1 MAGPSTDV
9 VAERT
14 GRGDPLVVVTSDSHV
29 SPTLDTLR
37 DYCPKGYRSRFDD
50 YLEETAAMR
59 SLAAERFVFG
69 GDDAD
74 PEVNRIHTWNFQ
86 THGHHDIHARLR
98 DMDRDG
104 VAAEVIFHGS
114 APFEPLPFTMV
125 GFGVPIGDPELP
137 PWVSTSITPGSPTSA
152 RSNPSATSAS
162 RSSRCG
168 TSTLP
173 SPRLEWAAEAG
184 LGGVNFPAPRD
195 EITPFEDPAWEPF
208 WAACVDLDMT
218 LANHGAGGAT
228 TPLTTG
234 PAANYIYMAESGAV
248 QRLSP
253 LVRLVLSGVFER
265 HPEIKLVQTERAGEW
280 YGPVLTDLDS
290 LWERFNY
297 ALRELCPKA
306 PSEYCRDSYFVGAS
320 FQAHFEAEAAVR
332 DGYTENILWGS
343 DYPHPEGTYHFQE
356 DESATPMTRIAMR
369 STYAGLPADATT
381 ATLGENAVR
390 VYGLDAGALRTVADR
405 IGAPTLDELA
415 QPVEE
420 RPDHWGMA
428 FRTTA
433 TYT

>member
-1 MAGPSTDV
+1 
-9 VAERT
+9 
-14 GRGDPLVVVTSDSHV
+14 VTSDSHV

-37 DYCPKGYRSRFDD
+37 DYCPKGYRSRYDD

-74 PEVNRIHTWNFQ
+74 PEVNRIHTWNLQ
-86 THGHHDIHARLR
+86 TDGHHDIHARLR

-125 GFGVPIGDPELP
+125 GFGVPIGDPELTCMGQHIYNAWLADFCSVEP
-137 PWVSTSITPGSPTSA
+137 ERHVGLA
-152 RSNPSATSAS
+152 Q
-162 RSSRCG
+162 
-168 TSTLP
+168 LP
-173 SPRLEWAAEAG
+173 MWDIDAAIAELEWAAEAG

-369 STYAGLPADATT
+369 STYAGLPADAIT
-381 ATLGENAVR
+381 AMLGENAVR

>member
-1 MAGPSTDV
+1 
-9 VAERT
+9 
-14 GRGDPLVVVTSDSHV
+14 
-29 SPTLDTLR
+29 
-37 DYCPKGYRSRFDD
+37 
-50 YLEETAAMR
+50 
-59 SLAAERFVFG
+59 
-69 GDDAD
+69 
-74 PEVNRIHTWNFQ
+74 
-86 THGHHDIHARLR
+86 
-98 DMDRDG
+98 
-104 VAAEVIFHGS
+104 
-114 APFEPLPFTMV
+114 
-125 GFGVPIGDPELP
+125 
-137 PWVSTSITPGSPTSA
+137 
-152 RSNPSATSAS
+152 
-162 RSSRCG
+162 
-168 TSTLP
+168 
-173 SPRLEWAAEAG
+173 
-184 LGGVNFPAPRD
+184 VNFPAPRD

-228 TPLTTG
+228 TPHTTG

-280 YGPVLTDLDS
+280 YGPVLIDLDS

-297 ALRELCPKA
+297 ALRELCPKP

-332 DGYTENILWGS
+332 DWYTENILWGS

-356 DESATPMTRIAMR
+356 DEAATPMTRIAMR
-369 STYAGLPADATT
+369 STYAGLPSDATT
-381 ATLGENAVR
+381 AMLGENAVR
-390 VYGLDAGALRTVADR
+390 VYGLDGGALQTVADR